1 MKRFLIKIAY
11 MILRYYSLDKM
22 PYLYRAGHEYEVISL
37 EIHPVHNN
45 EKDWIFIKAEKKD

>member
-11 MILRYYSLDKM
+11 AILQYYSLDKM